1 MTSLGIAPVSKKPIE
16 AQAADALRDAIVEG
30 RIAPGSRIT
39 ETQLAAEMDLSRATV
54 RAALHQLLQE
64 GLTVLIPYTG
74 WTVVALSADDVWELY
89 SLRSALERLAAGVLA
104 VHPQAQRRQRFGV
117 AFEALVQACAQGQAA
132 RIAQADFALHKALID
147 QCGNGRLR
155 TQYET
160 IERQI
165 RLCIG
170 SSDAL
175 VESPA
180 AILEQH
186 RPLAEAVLAGDA
198 ARAAELA
205 EARALRPPAAGG
217 RAGAAGQPRQ
227 HPAAQPE
234 APGAGRRGGRRGVL
248 RPRAAARPQTV
259 QAAGASAVMPWRA
272 MAAAQSSARA

>member
-205 EARALRPPAAGG
+205 EAHNLTEGAKLREHFARQQPVAEPALRASRGSTRLRNQKRRAPAA
-217 RAGAAGQPRQ
+217 
-227 HPAAQPE
+227 
-234 APGAGRRGGRRGVL
+234 
-248 RPRAAARPQTV
+248 
-259 QAAGASAVMPWRA
+259 AVGDEV
-272 MAAAQSSARA
+272 S